1 MTCYTLYIRRNKKL
15 FKEVAVVKN
24 NDDLKKIHEYL
35 SLLEKEKYKVMENNI
50 DWDKLYESEDS
61 YEDIVFNF

>member
-1 MTCYTLYIRRNKKL
+1 M
-15 FKEVAVVKN
+15 KN

-35 SLLEKEKYKVMENNI
+35 SLLEKEKYKVLENNI